1 MVIVP
6 VIAAFTVAGS
16 AHDDVSTFHGPVDG
30 AGADPPPEVGN
41 GAMLELGVVGPIARS
56 RVVVGAELA
65 VLVHAEVSRAAMTAA
80 ATIDVWV
87 RPRRGSLDRAPRC
100 GAMAVL
106 VRCSIAAMTVQRMA
120 TRLSS
125 SRPDVAVEGDVPFHA
140 NCCEAGD
147 VDNELGLTA
156 DDDLVRKPAPDQ
168 TVEAI
173 EADLSGA
180 GPTVLPWWQSRLN
193 MILLVVGV
201 LVLAAGGGFVLG
213 ERHATPD
220 PTTSDIGFLQD
231 MRTHH
236 EQAVEMS
243 LIYISKTGTNPT
255 TGLIA
260 REIAFSQAAEIGRM
274 IQLLRTYE
282 QPEANETGTAMAW
295 MNEAVPEDRMP
306 GLASDADMGKLN
318 AATGADADTLFMTLM
333 IAHHQG
339 GIHMAQYA
347 TAHSG
352 TSEVR
357 ALAASMV
364 SSEQEEIVEMQG
376 LLTSK

>member
-1 MVIVP
+1 M
-6 VIAAFTVAGS
+6 
-16 AHDDVSTFHGPVDG
+16 
-30 AGADPPPEVGN
+30 
-41 GAMLELGVVGPIARS
+41 
-56 RVVVGAELA
+56 
-65 VLVHAEVSRAAMTAA
+65 
-80 ATIDVWV
+80 
-87 RPRRGSLDRAPRC
+87 
-100 GAMAVL
+100 
-106 VRCSIAAMTVQRMA
+106 
-120 TRLSS
+120 
-125 SRPDVAVEGDVPFHA
+125 
-140 NCCEAGD
+140 
-147 VDNELGLTA
+147 GLTA
-156 DDDLVRKPAPDQ
+156 DDDLVRKIAPDR
-168 TVEAI
+168 TAEVTEP
-173 EADLSGA
+173 DVSGA
-180 GPTVLPWWQSRLN
+180 DPTVLPWWQSPLN

-295 MNEAVPEDRMP
+295 MNEAVPEERMP

-347 TAHSG
+347 TAHAG

-376 LLTSK
+376 LLASK